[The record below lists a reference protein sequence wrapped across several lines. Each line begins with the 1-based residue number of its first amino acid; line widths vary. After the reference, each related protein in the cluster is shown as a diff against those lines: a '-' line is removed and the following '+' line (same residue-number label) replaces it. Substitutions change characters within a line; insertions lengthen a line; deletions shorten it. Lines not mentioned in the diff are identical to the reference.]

1 MKKYKYITFLI
12 LLLLIA
18 LLLKIILNQHTCET
32 VYRIPMYGF
41 CYMLLALSRIG
52 HKISLLYICTSIA
65 TLIEVVD
72 FATGG
77 NYLHLAVIMGTL
89 VLNTG
94 IYVFIVKKLKQC
106 IIFIV

>member
-12 LLLLIA
+12 LLLLIT
-18 LLLKIILNQHTCET
+18 LLLRITLNQHVYET

-41 CYMLLALSRIG
+41 CYMLLSLSRIG
-52 HKISLLYICTSIA
+52 RKICLLYICTSIA

-77 NYLHLAVIMGTL
+77 NYLHLAVIIGTL
-89 VLNTG
+89 ALNRG
-94 IYVFIVKKLKQC
+94 IYVFIVKKLKQPSTL
-106 IIFIV
+106 

>member
-1 MKKYKYITFLI
+1 MI

-18 LLLKIILNQHTCET
+18 LLLRITLNQHVYET

-41 CYMLLALSRIG
+41 CYMLLTLSRIG
-52 HKISLLYICTSIA
+52 RKISLLYICTLIA
-65 TLIEVVD
+65 TLIEIVD

-94 IYVFIVKKLKQC
+94 IYVCIVKKFNQPST
-106 IIFIV
+106 F

>member
-18 LLLKIILNQHTCET
+18 LLLRITLNQHAYET

-41 CYMLLALSRIG
+41 CYILLALSRIG
-52 HKISLLYICTSIA
+52 RKISLLYICTSIV
-65 TLIEVVD
+65 TLIEIID
-72 FATGG
+72 FSVRG
-77 NYLHLAVIMGTL
+77 NYLHLAVIMGAL

-94 IYVFIVKKLKQC
+94 IYVCIVKKFKQPSTL
-106 IIFIV
+106 